1 MDNEK
6 DIRILEEYESDLRN
20 LKRKAKENTRRSSF
34 DEGMI
39 NGISVA
45 IKILEDK
52 KQKYINT

>member
-6 DIRILEEYESDLRN
+6 YTRILEEFESDLRN

-34 DEGMI
+34 DEGTI

-45 IKILEDK
+45 IKLLEDK
-52 KQKYINT
+52 KQKYMNT